1 MKLGRRAVS
10 YWSIV
15 GKGGKKGRALTV
27 GNRDLPI
34 PTHRLTPDTQE
45 EDNNNDISNGS
56 IGCNVFDCAMISRES
71 LTKSSPR

>member
-1 MKLGRRAVS
+1 MGLERRSVS
-10 YWSIV
+10 YWLIV

-34 PTHRLTPDTQE
+34 PAHRLTPDTQE
-45 EDNNNDISNGS
+45 KDNDDNVSDGC
-56 IGCNVFDCAMISRES
+56 IGRNVFDCTMISREA